1 MMDNP
6 DKISIILNFRSR
18 RANLVIAMMVIYAN
32 SSINVPINVHIA
44 NRSSQSN
51 KNQSY
56 SLRQPIFCK
65 ILRAAREPLLI

>member
-18 RANLVIAMMVIYAN
+18 RANSVIAMMVIYAN

-44 NRSSQSN
+44 NRSSQT
-51 KNQSY
+51 KQ
-56 SLRQPIFCK
+56 
-65 ILRAAREPLLI
+65 

>member
-6 DKISIILNFRSR
+6 DKISITLNFRSR

-44 NRSSQSN
+44 NRFSQSN
-51 KNQSY
+51 KKSIVFVATTN
-56 SLRQPIFCK
+56 
-65 ILRAAREPLLI
+65 LL